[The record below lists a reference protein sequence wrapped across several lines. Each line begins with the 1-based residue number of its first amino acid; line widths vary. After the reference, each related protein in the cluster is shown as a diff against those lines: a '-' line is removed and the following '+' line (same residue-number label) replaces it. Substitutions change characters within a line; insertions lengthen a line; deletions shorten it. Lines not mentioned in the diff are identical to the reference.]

1 MRLILLTRAME
12 SSSEVLPA
20 LGLLA
25 HHVRTMP
32 AEPTAL
38 LNAPTCDALLV
49 DGRRDLPA
57 VRDVLRRGGGNPGGR
72 GEILRGHVETALE
85 DERHGCVD
93 ERCPAGLGSQ
103 RRCSGRLRQ
112 GLHHSGTISE

>member
-12 SSSEVLPA
+12 PSAEVLPA

-38 LNAPTCDALLV
+38 LNAPSCDALLV
-49 DGRRDLPA
+49 DGRQPMSR
-57 VRDVLRRGGGNPGGR
+57 
-72 GEILRGHVETALE
+72 
-85 DERHGCVD
+85 
-93 ERCPAGLGSQ
+93 
-103 RRCSGRLRQ
+103 
-112 GLHHSGTISE
+112 